1 MKNSPRS
8 SSPVTQVKE
17 SSGDDIKSTLFRRR
31 PGYAS
36 GLANCA
42 RQTQQPSACGVIVPG
57 GPDHAERQHLTREL
71 PIGDPRKLRDSRGL
85 ARQREAATYGNQG
98 KDVVASDLLGVNLR
112 MAAEVCKMCDQVVVD
127 FLAWGN
133 IAHDEPLRHQ
143 VRPSEFDLVCQG
155 MIVGQHDEDPLAPQ
169 MLGLTAVPSLRA
181 CDKGDVE
188 IQCPDGSDMFRRVAL
203 DRVDPDIWMEFAELP
218 QQIEE
223 EAGRKR
229 REDADPDVSLFGPAD
244 RSDITGTGVDMPER
258 LSRRSQKPLSP
269 KRQAN
274 TARVALK
281 QGRTKFIFHVP
292 NAAAD
297 RRFLDVE
304 CSARLAEAAILSRR
318 HEVPEMLDLYAA
330 TRQLRYQDFIWSSVA
345 PTRNDIFCPVHDHR
359 FPSGR
364 GLRSAPSIDQDGRGA
379 LPSKPIDAP
388 AARISL
394 RRVAIIRPRK
404 KLNDI

>member
-1 MKNSPRS
+1 MTNSPRS

-169 MLGLTAVPSLRA
+169 MLGLTAVPGLRA

-203 DRVDPDIWMEFAELP
+203 DRVDPDIWMEFTEP
-218 QQIEE
+218 SQQVEQ

-229 REDADPDVSLFGPAD
+229 REDADPDVSLLGPAN
-244 RSDITGTGVDMPER
+244 RSDFTGACVDMPER
-258 LSRRSQKPLSP
+258 RSRWLQKPLAG

-274 TARVALK
+274 SARMTLK
-281 QGRTKFIFHVP
+281 QGRAEFIFHVA

-297 RRFLDVE
+297 GRLFDIE
-304 CSARLAEAAILSRR
+304 CSARFSEAAVLCRR
-318 HEVPEMLDLYAA
+318 HEITEVLELDAA
-330 TRQLRYQDFIWSSVA
+330 ARQLGYQDFI
-345 PTRNDIFCPVHDHR
+345 
-359 FPSGR
+359 
-364 GLRSAPSIDQDGRGA
+364 
-379 LPSKPIDAP
+379 
-388 AARISL
+388 
-394 RRVAIIRPRK
+394 
-404 KLNDI
+404 